1 MQRIVVAISKVEF
14 VKALKSLEVALG
26 LMHKIDLQEAAVQKA
41 LRDACIQRFEYCIEL
56 AWKVSM
62 KVLGS
67 TTLAAKP
74 AVREMARNNL
84 IDNPDLWLEFIEA
97 RNETSHA
104 YDEDVAAKVFAN
116 AVKFLSEAEKLLV
129 NLERSK

>member
-1 MQRIVVAISKVEF
+1 MAISKVEF